1 MASVFYLALH
11 TSLIV
16 LAYRFPL
23 IINLI
28 LAASVI
34 IVSVLWYSRLSF
46 FLFRIRALVSILL
59 TLPIVAFAVLAMNSN
74 IQYVALWVLY
84 VAVII
89 INYIIPLLKFAIF
102 RLHVYITVK
111 RTVKKHGFQTSISFF
126 KTLFFGKRAPYDFTI
141 KTPTQAIDVAILGT
155 VNASR
160 YIIGE
165 TMITSQ
171 QFGNGKAYM
180 TEDIDEIERFE
191 SDMEYIFPSF
201 GSGFMGTRHRA
212 YLNDISFADKALII
226 VNPNSYLQ
234 AENKAVSMG
243 ERSGPYILVSLR
255 TLCSIVSR

>member
-1 MASVFYLALH
+1 MASVFYIALH

-89 INYIIPLLKFAIF
+89 FYLIFEFYVINYAPIKIDGEYKASYPSSHTLLA
-102 RLHVYITVK
+102 VTVM
-111 RTVKKHGFQTSISFF
+111 TSGASVFNLYVKK
-126 KTLFFGKRAPYDFTI
+126 
-141 KTPTQAIDVAILGT
+141 
-155 VNASR
+155 
-160 YIIGE
+160 
-165 TMITSQ
+165 
-171 QFGNGKAYM
+171 KAYRIAAYSVSCVV
-180 TEDIDEIERFE
+180 TVATVVGRLLAGVHWFTDI
-191 SDMEYIFPSF
+191 
-201 GSGFMGTRHRA
+201 
-212 YLNDISFADKALII
+212 FASILLSAALI
-226 VNPNSYLQ
+226 VLFYGGL
-234 AENKAVSMG
+234 E
-243 ERSGPYILVSLR
+243 
-255 TLCSIVSR
+255 LCSPINYPIGDDADSEEEPQ